1 MSAENVYLPKSGFFG
16 ISAATGGLADDH
28 DVLKLSVSSLRSPE
42 MAEVKDDNSYDS
54 ESKKIEAEFEEYQKK
69 LKQQK
74 EDWAKEHP
82 DQVKPEEEDWDNWMD
97 ESQKELQQI
106 FQGQSAM
113 KEVLTEMDRKMNDI
127 INRQERAFNA
137 ISTIRGGG
145 AVPQGTG
152 QPQIAVGDSIRRDE
166 VNAILANQREIV
178 SASRDLK

>member
-1 MSAENVYLPKSGFFG
+1 MQTIADEDKNEAKLLVEEQKIAEELAAENARK
-16 ISAATGGLADDH
+16 
-28 DVLKLSVSSLRSPE
+28 
-42 MAEVKDDNSYDS
+42 KD
-54 ESKKIEAEFEEYQKK
+54 
-69 LKQQK
+69 
-74 EDWAKEHP
+74 
-82 DQVKPEEEDWDNWMD
+82 EEDWDNWMD